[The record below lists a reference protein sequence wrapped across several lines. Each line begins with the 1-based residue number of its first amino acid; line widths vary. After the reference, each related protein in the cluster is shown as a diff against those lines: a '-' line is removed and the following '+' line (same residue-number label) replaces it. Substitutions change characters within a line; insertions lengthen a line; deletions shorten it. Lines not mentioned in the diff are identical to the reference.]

1 MDMND
6 NRPRN
11 KVDDT
16 WACIGS
22 DELNLSKLI
31 EDILLD
37 NPLHL
42 MVFCHALV
50 AMRGYWRIHV
60 LKKKFTC

>member
-16 WACIGS
+16 WAYIGS
-22 DELNLSKLI
+22 NELNLSKLMKC
-31 EDILLD
+31 ILLD
-37 NPLHL
+37 NPLYL
-42 MVFCHALV
+42 KVFCHALV
-50 AMRGYWRIHV
+50 AMQGYWRNLRV
-60 LKKKFTC
+60 DKR